1 MSLSRLRRIH
11 CLIALSRISDN
22 AGTEDIS
29 PQRGDFYLRRRLRG
43 LSWRIILRS
52 IFEKIR
58 ALNSVYAQMF
68 IIIITFVI
76 MGISSFFFV
85 SGIERKHLVN
95 DAEQTLAS
103 TEADI
108 EAEIREPETYFYGF
122 SETIRSM
129 LIRRETAETFS
140 LYIAAIT
147 NFILN
152 DDEHMTG
159 FVNAHGYFYSLGGV
173 YISGKNIDLPGDFN
187 PMETPWYDAAVSMDG
202 KMAVTE
208 PYIDIITGK
217 KIITF
222 SRLLKEENGSPLAV
236 FCLDIEFDNIF
247 KRAITAN
254 LTESSYGVLIND
266 RMEILAHREPY
277 YIGEKLYNI
286 NSGLAEL
293 AAEMEMGRNINERK
307 IKNYMYED
315 SIVYFLKIKFGWFLG
330 LVIPVHEY
338 YRSVNNMAAF
348 LIIIGSILAAALCTM
363 LYKITQAKMKSDLKT
378 QQKSNFLATMSHEIR
393 TPLNAILGMTEIQ
406 MQNASHPPST
416 CEAFIKIN
424 NSGNLLL
431 NIINDILDLSK
442 IEAGKLELVPV
453 KYEVASLIND
463 IVQLNYIRYESMP
476 IEFKLEVDENMPSI
490 LVGDELRIKQILNN
504 LLSNAFK
511 YTARGEVT
519 LSANAEC
526 VGRGGGAVLVT
537 LVFQIK
543 DTGQGM
549 TPAQV
554 SKIFD
559 EYTRFNLE
567 ANRATEGAGL
577 GMTIT
582 RNLVDLMYGKINVKS
597 AVGEGTTVTVRL
609 PQKTDGIG
617 IRGIIGREVA
627 ENLRQFRL
635 GSAIQIKKAKIT
647 HEHMPYGRVLIV
659 DDVETNLYVA
669 KGLMAPYGLK
679 IDLATSGYEAIEKI
693 KEGSL
698 YDIIF
703 MDHMMPKMDG
713 IEAVKII
720 RGMGYSRPIVAL
732 TANAIAGQAEI
743 FLKNGFDGFISKPI
757 DIRQLNVSLNRLIR
771 DKQPAE
777 VVEAAQREKAELDK
791 KNTVVSSP
799 QIDSQLA
806 EIFARDGEKAAAVLE
821 TLLRNNLQTEDDI
834 HMYIINVHAMKSA
847 LANIG
852 ENELSA
858 AALRL
863 ELAGR
868 ENDINVMKAE
878 TNAFLDRLH
887 AVIAKI
893 TPKDADNEP
902 IEDTEEALAFLREK
916 LIVISEACAAFEK
929 KTAKNALGELREKT
943 WSHNTREMLN
953 KISEHLLHSEF
964 DSAAALA
971 REKVQPELSI

>member
-1 MSLSRLRRIH
+1 MK
-11 CLIALSRISDN
+11 
-22 AGTEDIS
+22 
-29 PQRGDFYLRRRLRG
+29 
-43 LSWRIILRS
+43 S
-52 IFEKIR
+52 IFEKSK

-68 IIIITFVI
+68 IIVIAFAI
-76 MGISSFFFV
+76 MGISSFLFA

-95 DAEQTLAS
+95 DAENTLAF

-108 EAEIREPETYFYGF
+108 EAKIREPETYFNGF
-122 SETIRSM
+122 AETVRSM
-129 LIRRETAETFS
+129 LIRRETAETLY
-140 LYIAAIT
+140 LYISAIT
-147 NFILN
+147 DYILS
-152 DDEHMTG
+152 DEDHMTG
-159 FVNAHGYFYSLGGV
+159 FENAHGYFYSLGDI
-173 YISGKNIDLPGDFN
+173 YISGRDIELPEDFN
-187 PMETPWYDAAVSMDG
+187 PMETPWYTRAINMDG
-202 KMAVTE
+202 KTAVVA
-208 PYIDIITGK
+208 PYIGLTGK
-217 KIITF
+217 QIVTF
-222 SRLLKEENGSPLAV
+222 SRLLKDEDGSPLAV

-254 LTESSYGVLIND
+254 LTESSYGLLLNNKLEV
-266 RMEILAHREPY
+266 MAHRVSEFV
-277 YIGEKLYNI
+277 GKDFRSI
-286 NSGLAEL
+286 NGGLFVLAEEL
-293 AAEMEMGRNINERK
+293 EMGQNIYERK
-307 IKNYMYED
+307 VKNYMNDD
-315 SIVYFLKIKFGWFLG
+315 SIVYLRRVEFNWYLG
-330 LVIPVHEY
+330 IVIPVNEY

-348 LIIIGSILAAALCTM
+348 LIILGAILAAVLCIM
-363 LYKITQAKMKSDLKT
+363 MYQITRAKMKSDLRT

-416 CEAFIKIN
+416 CESFIKIN

-453 KYEVASLIND
+453 KYDVASLIND
-463 IVQLNYIRYESMP
+463 IVQLNYIRYESKP
-476 IEFKLEVDENMPSI
+476 IEFKLEIDENIPSVLI
-490 LVGDELRIKQILNN
+490 GDELRIKQVLNN

-511 YTARGEVT
+511 YTDRGEVT

-549 TPAQV
+549 TAEQV
-554 SKIFD
+554 GKLFD

-582 RNLVDLMYGKINVKS
+582 RNLVDLMYGKLNVKS

-617 IRGIIGREVA
+617 IRGVIGKEVA
-627 ENLRQFRL
+627 ENLRQFQL
-635 GSAIQIKKAKIT
+635 GNAVQMKKSKFT

-679 IDLATSGYEAIEKI
+679 IDLATSGFEAINKI
-693 KEGSL
+693 KEGNI

-713 IEAVKII
+713 IEAAKII
-720 RGMGYSRPIVAL
+720 RGMGYTRPIVAL
-732 TANAIAGQAEI
+732 TANALAGQAEV
-743 FLKNGFDGFISKPI
+743 FLRNGFDGFISKPI
-757 DIRQLNVSLNRLIR
+757 DIRQLNVSLNKLIR

-777 VVEAAQREKAELDK
+777 VVEAAKREKAELEK
-791 KNTVVSSP
+791 KSASSGSQ
-799 QIDSQLA
+799 QIDSELA
-806 EIFARDGEKAAAVLE
+806 EIFARDGEKAAALLA
-821 TLLRNNLQTEDDI
+821 TLLQNNLKDEENL
-834 HMYIINVHAMKSA
+834 HLYIINVHAMKSA

-852 ENELSA
+852 ETELSA

-863 ELAGR
+863 EQAGR
-868 ENDINVMKAE
+868 ENEIKTILSD
-878 TNAFLDRLH
+878 TNDFLDKLR
-887 AVIAKI
+887 AVITKVK
-893 TPKDADNEP
+893 PKDAGNEP
-902 IEDTEEALAFLREK
+902 SEDTEEALAYLREK
-916 LIVISEACAAFEK
+916 LLIIRDACAEFEK
-929 KTAKNALGELREKT
+929 KTAKDTLGELREKT
-943 WSHNTREMLN
+943 WSHNTRELLN
-953 KISEHLLHSEF
+953 KIAEHLLHSEF
-964 DSAAALA
+964 DSAASLA
-971 REKVQPELSI
+971 DEQIKNGA